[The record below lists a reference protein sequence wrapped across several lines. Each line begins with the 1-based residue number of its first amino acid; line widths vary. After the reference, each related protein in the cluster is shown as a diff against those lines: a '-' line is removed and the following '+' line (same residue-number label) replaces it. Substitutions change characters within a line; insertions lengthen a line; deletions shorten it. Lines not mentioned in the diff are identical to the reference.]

1 MTLREVAV
9 TIQADIIMTKLTYI
23 MFLGM
28 KNLISEISAL
38 ITQIETTTAATR
50 WYVTSSFYLR

>member
-1 MTLREVAV
+1 
-9 TIQADIIMTKLTYI
+9 
-23 MFLGM
+23 MFFGM

-50 WYVTSSFYLR
+50 WYVTSSFYLRWR